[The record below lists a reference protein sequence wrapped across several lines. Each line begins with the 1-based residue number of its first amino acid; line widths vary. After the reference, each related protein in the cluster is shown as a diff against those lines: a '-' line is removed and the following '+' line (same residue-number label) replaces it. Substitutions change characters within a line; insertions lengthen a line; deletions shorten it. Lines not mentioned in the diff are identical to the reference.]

1 MSKKKQETVSNDNTL
16 KAYCIFC
23 GSTVGQISDR
33 TEERVTAIY
42 DCPKCKMNYCDQ
54 CSYVKEIDEHP
65 VQFCLRCD
73 SQIEKVMVTVHGL

>member
-1 MSKKKQETVSNDNTL
+1 MSKKKQETVSKDNTL
-16 KAYCIFC
+16 KAYCMFC

-54 CSYVKEIDEHP
+54 CSYGKEIDGQS

-73 SQIEKVMVTVHGL
+73 NQIEKVM

>member
-1 MSKKKQETVSNDNTL
+1 MSKKKQETASTNTL

-33 TEERVTAIY
+33 TEECVTAIY
-42 DCPKCKMNYCDQ
+42 DCPKCRVNYCDQ
-54 CSYVKEIDEHP
+54 CSYGKDIDGRS

-73 SQIEKVMVTVHGL
+73 NQIEKVM